1 MLPEVCFICGI
12 DGAKV
17 LSDLNTFETFIKQ
30 ATTDIAENNECLYF
44 TLLFHGQQD
53 ILQFTGQH
61 KSGVTLLLNPEKTAA
76 ALCLMPATGPQ
87 NLVSVLWHRQ
97 IVCNVECLK
106 AVEVNRTETLNIGNA
121 AHETLV

>member
-1 MLPEVCFICGI
+1 MLPEVSFICGI

-30 ATTDIAENNECLYF
+30 ATADIAENNECLYF

-61 KSGVTLLLNPEKTAA
+61 KSRVTLLLNPEKTAA
-76 ALCLMPATGPQ
+76 ALCLMPATASQ
-87 NLVSVLWHRQ
+87 NLVSVLWHIQ
-97 IVCNVECLK
+97 IVRNFVCLK
-106 AVEVNRTETLNIGNA
+106 AVEVNQAETLNMVNA
-121 AHETLV
+121 AHGMLA